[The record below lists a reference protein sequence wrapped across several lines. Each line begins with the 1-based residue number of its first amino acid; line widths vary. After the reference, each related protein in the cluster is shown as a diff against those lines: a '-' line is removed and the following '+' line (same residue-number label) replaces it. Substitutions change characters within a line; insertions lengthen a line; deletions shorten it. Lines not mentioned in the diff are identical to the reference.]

1 MEILDTFLNA
11 FFANGE
17 IILAFF
23 AIAILYSSVG
33 FGGGS
38 SYIALLSLFGL
49 PFVEMRALALFC
61 NITVVSGNIYGFI
74 KRKEYQWK
82 KVLPLVLMSI
92 PLAYLGGKMEINKTY
107 FTVLLSITLIVAAVF
122 MLLANYAKTK
132 ATDSRPNSLKDF
144 SFGGIV
150 GFISGMIGIGG
161 GIFLAPLLHITKW
174 DTPKKIAAT
183 SSLFIFVNSIAGLIG
198 QAQNVNFYFEPKFA
212 IILIITVFI
221 GGQIGS
227 RMQEKLISPILL
239 KRITAILIL
248 SVGIKL
254 LIEHFF

>member
-1 MEILDTFLNA
+1 
-11 FFANGE
+11 
-17 IILAFF
+17 
-23 AIAILYSSVG
+23 
-33 FGGGS
+33 
-38 SYIALLSLFGL
+38 
-49 PFVEMRALALFC
+49 
-61 NITVVSGNIYGFI
+61 
-74 KRKEYQWK
+74 
-82 KVLPLVLMSI
+82 
-92 PLAYLGGKMEINKTY
+92 MEINKTY

-174 DTPKKIAAT
+174 DTPIKIAAT